1 MLVLRFV
8 GLSRS
13 TYYYQ
18 HSRSRRPRTPCGGRP
33 KPGWSWTTGK
43 KRMCDEEIK
52 EKLLGLIEG
61 DGYYYGYL
69 KLTRD
74 LRRKYGLLINKK
86 KVYRLCKE
94 MDILSPQ
101 RQKLA
106 ESERKI
112 VRNWKPTASNQL
124 WATDIKYGYIDGESR
139 FFQVA
144 SIIDVFDRSIVGYYM
159 GVACPSKSVLEVLEK
174 ARKTRGLKEP
184 GLVLR
189 SDNGPQFR
197 SHLMR
202 AGWERIGGAQEV
214 IPFKTP
220 NANAHIESFHS
231 ILERECLADS
241 KFMTY
246 WDAYQAIERFM
257 QFYNARRL
265 HSACGYRPP
274 DEYYRANQS
283 KDASCTAAGT

>member
-1 MLVLRFV
+1 MFVLRVV

-18 HSRSRRPRTPCGGRP
+18 HSLSRKPRTRCGGRP
-33 KPGWSWTTGK
+33 KPGWSWTGAG

-52 EKLLGLIEG
+52 EKLLALIEE
-61 DGYYYGYL
+61 DGYYYGYV
-69 KLTRD
+69 KLTHA
-74 LRRKYGLLINKK
+74 LRREHGLIINKK

-101 RQKLA
+101 RQRLA
-106 ESERKI
+106 KTPRK
-112 VRNWKPTASNQL
+112 VARTRNVTGSNQL
-124 WATDIKYGYIDGESR
+124 WATDIKYGYIEGEGR

-144 SIIDVFDRSIVGYYM
+144 SIIDVFDRSIVGYHM
-159 GVACPSKSVLEVLEK
+159 GITCKSKDVLETLVKALK
-174 ARKTRGLKEP
+174 ARGVKGP

-189 SDNGPQFR
+189 SDNGPQFS

-202 AGWERIGGAQEV
+202 EGCEKLGVSQEF

-231 ILERECLADS
+231 ILERECLADNT
-241 KFMTY
+241 FMTF
-246 WDAYQAIERFM
+246 WDAYQAIEAFM
-257 QFYNARRL
+257 QFYNTRRL
-265 HSACGYRPP
+265 HSGCGYRPP
-274 DEYYRANQS
+274 SAYYRANQS
-283 KDASCTAAGT
+283 KDAICIAAGT